1 MKKII
6 FWIALAAA
14 SAAHADGY
22 LALDYANAK
31 FSVDCDAGNT
41 CSQKR
46 GGLALRWGAPLPES
60 YSLKL
65 GDFSVDTMEAG
76 WFKSGRRTSSGSALE
91 YVLVGGTTRQTSV
104 PFSNELSAQGIYGAV
119 VGRYTIAP
127 DWFAY
132 GRLGLAYVNTTNSL
146 THNNL
151 SAGSVT
157 ENHWSPL
164 LGLGVEYAVIPNF
177 KLNAGIQ
184 AYKVKTTTVSDPSL
198 ASTLESRTIS
208 GTVRELTLGGRYDF

>member
-6 FWIALAAA
+6 FLVALAAA
-14 SAAHADGY
+14 SVAHADGY

-46 GGLALRWGAPLPES
+46 GGLALRWGGQLPEG

-65 GDFSVDTMEAG
+65 GDFSLDTMEAG
-76 WFKSGRRTSSGSALE
+76 WIKSGRHTSSGENAE
-91 YVLVGGTTRQTSV
+91 VILVGSTPRSRSV

-119 VGRYTIAP
+119 IGRYTIAP
-127 DWFAY
+127 DWSAY
-132 GRLGLAYVNTTNSL
+132 GRLGLAYVSTTNAF

-164 LGLGVEYAVIPNF
+164 LGLGIEYAVIPGF

-184 AYKVKTTTVSDPSL
+184 AFKVKTTTVSDASL
-198 ASTLESRTIS
+198 ASTLAPRTVS
-208 GTVRELTLGGRYDF
+208 GTVREWTLGGQYDF